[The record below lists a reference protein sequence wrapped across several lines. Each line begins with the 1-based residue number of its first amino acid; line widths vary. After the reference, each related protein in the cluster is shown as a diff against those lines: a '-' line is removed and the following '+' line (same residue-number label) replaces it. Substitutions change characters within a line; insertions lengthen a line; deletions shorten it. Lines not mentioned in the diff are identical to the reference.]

1 MIDMPQTL
9 EHVLNSVTRAEV
21 ERDPFAHFRLEDIFP
36 PDLYKTLI
44 ANFPDPNLYHE
55 IRHKDALRPDGSSTR
70 KMFEFYDDEFAKLD
84 EKSSALWSSIA
95 DVLHAKELQELIF
108 KKFAP
113 EIEQRVQSESKQL
126 QLRRNEDGELI
137 GFPRPALY
145 HDAAGYKI
153 TPHPDTPL
161 KIVTMQFY
169 LPADDSQKELGTSL
183 FRMKSKLERTM
194 SPWSGKFTAVK
205 KFPFL
210 PNTGYAFA
218 VSQNSW
224 HGRET
229 VLGKHG
235 DRFSIITFYLRD
247 DVRLKY

>member
-1 MIDMPQTL
+1 MSKARSGEGPTI
-9 EHVLNSVTRAEV
+9 V
-21 ERDPFAHFRLEDIFP
+21 I
-36 PDLYKTLI
+36 
-44 ANFPDPNLYHE
+44 
-55 IRHKDALRPDGSSTR
+55 
-70 KMFEFYDDEFAKLD
+70 AKLD
-84 EKSSALWSSIA
+84 RICSHTCS
-95 DVLHAKELQELIF
+95 DD
-108 KKFAP
+108 
-113 EIEQRVQSESKQL
+113 QRVYRSPEDLAEMKQRDPVETYSQRL
-126 QLRRNEDGELI
+126 IAAGELTEADWHQIKTEIDARVETEVQHQKLQRDENRNVI

-169 LPADDSQKELGTSL
+169 LPANDSQQELGTSL
-183 FRMKSKLERTM
+183 FRMKSGLERAL
-194 SPWSGKFTAVK
+194 SPLSGKFKTVK

-218 VSQNSW
+218 VTQNSW

-229 VLGKHG
+229 VIEKQG
-235 DRFSIITFYLRD
+235 DRCSIITFYLRE